1 MGFVYFLIMIGVLIF
16 IHEFGHYFFAKR
28 FGVKVERFAIGMGPV
43 LGPLSVTRG
52 DTEYC
57 ICAFPLGGY
66 VKMFGMQPEELYDE
80 YGEPLP
86 EEEASRAFVRKPIW
100 QRSIIILAGP
110 LANLILPVFIY
121 FFFVLG
127 TPTNLPAE
135 VGHVMAG
142 SPAAVATAQE
152 EGQPEGLQTGDR
164 IVAINGDRIK
174 YWEDLTHEVRPAIGE
189 QLTFTIERGPDTL
202 HYQLTP
208 EAYTHTARGG
218 LMRETY
224 GRIGVSP
231 NSYAPI
237 VGVPQPD
244 SLAAKAGLRSF
255 DRVVALN
262 DEPVRGYAQ
271 MQRLVRQHAGGPLKV
286 LAVRPE
292 EAPGIGGDYGLQMGE
307 PVELSLDA
315 PAHGE
320 LETLG
325 IYPARMFL
333 SSVEPGSPA
342 EQAGLKPGDE
352 LLKLDGQPY
361 NSMALLMNDIQ
372 QKFWAQMHEGGEEK
386 PSEIQVTATLTVRR
400 GDQVLEIP
408 YQPRLREFVIKFN
421 EPTPIIWFGFR
432 AYQDSAQPEPVP
444 VPIGD
449 RVLLG
454 ARIGVR
460 ETINHSTMIFNA
472 LGYMIRNGATNALGG
487 PLMIGDLAA
496 QSGAAGPQHFLG
508 TMALISLNLGLLNLM
523 PIPVLDGGYL
533 LLLGMEAVKRR
544 ELNPRTRQIAFY
556 LGFSVI
562 VLLMLLAF
570 TNDINRYWPS
580 FAEWFNG

>member
-1 MGFVYFLIMIGVLIF
+1 
-16 IHEFGHYFFAKR
+16 
-28 FGVKVERFAIGMGPV
+28 
-43 LGPLSVTRG
+43 
-52 DTEYC
+52 
-57 ICAFPLGGY
+57 
-66 VKMFGMQPEELYDE
+66 
-80 YGEPLP
+80 
-86 EEEASRAFVRKPIW
+86 
-100 QRSIIILAGP
+100 
-110 LANLILPVFIY
+110 
-121 FFFVLG
+121 
-127 TPTNLPAE
+127 
-135 VGHVMAG
+135 
-142 SPAAVATAQE
+142 
-152 EGQPEGLQTGDR
+152 
-164 IVAINGDRIK
+164 
-174 YWEDLTHEVRPAIGE
+174 
-189 QLTFTIERGPDTL
+189 
-202 HYQLTP
+202 
-208 EAYTHTARGG
+208 
-218 LMRETY
+218 
-224 GRIGVSP
+224 
-231 NSYAPI
+231 
-237 VGVPQPD
+237 
-244 SLAAKAGLRSF
+244 
-255 DRVVALN
+255 
-262 DEPVRGYAQ
+262 
-271 MQRLVRQHAGGPLKV
+271 MQRLVRNHTGGSLKV

-292 EAPGIGGDYGLQMGE
+292 TAPGIGADYGLQMGE
-307 PVELSLDA
+307 PVELTLEA

-320 LETLG
+320 LEALG

-342 EQAGLKPGDE
+342 EQAGLKAGDE
-352 LLKLDGQPY
+352 LLKLDGRTY

-372 QKFWAQMHEGGEEK
+372 QKFWAKMHEGGEEK
-386 PSEIQVTATLTVRR
+386 PSEIEVTATLTVRR
-400 GDQVLEIP
+400 GAQTLEIP

-432 AYQDSAQPEPVP
+432 AYQDSAQPELVP